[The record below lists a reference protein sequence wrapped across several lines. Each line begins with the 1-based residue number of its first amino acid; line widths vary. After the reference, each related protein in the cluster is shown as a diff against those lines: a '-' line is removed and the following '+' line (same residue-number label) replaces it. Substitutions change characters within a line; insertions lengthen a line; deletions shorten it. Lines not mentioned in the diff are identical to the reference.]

1 MTKSLMKVI
10 HHSILFMVKRVIKA
24 FNMELAASTTCFSS
38 SSTVSSDSRNSML
51 LVNKQKENQL
61 VLCFLTLFA
70 FHIHNQQKKVD

>member
-10 HHSILFMVKRVIKA
+10 HLSILFMVKRVIKA
-24 FNMELAASTTCFSS
+24 FNMELAASTCFSS